1 MVDIDDRLE
10 REDAMDAAQG
20 RPRKNRKSGRMMRM
34 TTTTVSMPSYVRQLV
49 ASDDMGEVGLKAV
62 RDCRLDF
69 STFQDHPR
77 DNEVKHPSIID
88 VHAES

>member
-10 REDAMDAAQG
+10 REDALDAAQG
-20 RPRKNRKSGRMMRM
+20 RPRKNRKSGRMMRL
-34 TTTTVSMPSYVRQLV
+34 TATTVSVPSYVRQLV

-69 STFQDHPR
+69 SLFQDHPR
-77 DNEVKHPSIID
+77 DNEIEHPSVVD
-88 VHAES
+88 VDTE